1 MLALWRVTGIS
12 SKKSDIFQNS
22 ETLLSKLSVSEC
34 VEEKFMKEVAS
45 LVKKGKL
52 TFWC

>member
-34 VEEKFMKEVAS
+34 VEETFMKEVAS